1 MRSIQVINVRWF
13 NATAW
18 YALFLG
24 KLLKQNG
31 HPVLILALPHSPAYA
46 KALEWG
52 LEVRALPLNT
62 KNPLR
67 IISLFY
73 SLKKIIRDFNPD
85 VVNCHRGES
94 FFLWP
99 LLQSRKHPFALVR
112 TRGDQRLPKKNLIN
126 KLLHKYLCQ
135 AVITTNT
142 RMRDHFAS
150 EFRLEKEKLYL
161 VPGGVDR
168 QEFKPSPREGN
179 KIREKFGFT
188 RENLVLGLVGRL
200 DRVKGQKELV
210 QAVARLYHR
219 EGMHNL
225 RLLLIGFSS
234 AINEDTARQWIRE
247 NNLQGICRIS
257 GPVESP
263 AEYISALDLGIINSK
278 WSETIARAALEIMAC
293 EVPLISSSVGVMP
306 DLLPPEA
313 LFPPDDENALVRTIR
328 RFRKK
333 ENREEIR
340 KKQSRCISGLKEE
353 DFLSQT
359 LDIYQK
365 ITSDRDINR

>member
-24 KLLKQNG
+24 KLLKESG
-31 HPVLILALPHSPAYA
+31 HAVLILALPHSPAYA
-46 KALEWG
+46 KAREWG

-62 KNPLR
+62 NNPLR

-73 SLKKIIRDFNPD
+73 GLKKIVRDFNPD

-99 LLQSRKHPFALVR
+99 LLQNKKHPFALVR
-112 TRGDQRLPKKNLIN
+112 TRGDQRLPKNNPIN

-135 AVITTNT
+135 AVIATNT
-142 RMRDHFAS
+142 RMRDHFAD
-150 EFRLEKEKLYL
+150 EFKLKKDKLHL

-168 QEFKPSPREGN
+168 RKFRPSPREGD

-188 RENLVLGLVGRL
+188 PDDLVLGLVGRL
-200 DRVKGQKELV
+200 DRVKGQEELV
-210 QAVARLYHR
+210 RAVARLYHQ
-219 EGMHNL
+219 EGMHDL

-234 AINEDTARQWIRE
+234 AITEETARGWIKE

-257 GPVESP
+257 GPVQSP
-263 AEYISALDLGIINSK
+263 AEYISALDMGIINSK

-293 EVPLISSSVGVMP
+293 EVPLISSCVGVMP
-306 DLLPPEA
+306 DILPPEA
-313 LFPPDDENALVRTIR
+313 LFTPDDENALARAIR
-328 RFRKK
+328 RFRIK
-333 ENREEIR
+333 ENREEIL
-340 KKQSRCISGLKEE
+340 KKQSRRISGLKEE

-359 LDIYQK
+359 LDIYEK
-365 ITSDRDINR
+365 INSAPDISR

>member
-24 KLLKQNG
+24 KLLKESG
-31 HPVLILALPHSPAYA
+31 HAVLILALPHSPAYA
-46 KALEWG
+46 KAREWG

-62 KNPLR
+62 NNPLR
-67 IISLFY
+67 IINLFY
-73 SLKKIIRDFNPD
+73 SLKKIIRDFSPD

-99 LLQSRKHPFALVR
+99 LLRSKKHPFALVR
-112 TRGDQRLPKKNLIN
+112 TRGDQRLPKNNPIN
-126 KLLHKYLCQ
+126 KLLHKHLCQ
-135 AVITTNT
+135 AVITTNS
-142 RMRDHFAS
+142 RMRDHFAAK
-150 EFRLEKEKLYL
+150 FRLGKDKLHL
-161 VPGGVDR
+161 IPGGVDR
-168 QEFKPSPREGN
+168 QKFKPSPRAGN
-179 KIREKFGFT
+179 KVREKFGFT
-188 RENLVLGLVGRL
+188 RDNLVLGLVGRL

-210 QAVARLYHR
+210 QAVARLYHQ
-219 EGMHNL
+219 EGMRDL

-234 AINEDTARQWIRE
+234 AITEETARGWIKE

-263 AEYISALDLGIINSK
+263 AEYISALDIGIINSK

-293 EVPLISSSVGVMP
+293 GVPLISSSVGVMP
-306 DLLPPEA
+306 DLLSPEA
-313 LFPPDDENALVRTIR
+313 LFTPDDENALAEAIR
-328 RFRKK
+328 RFRRK
-333 ENREEIR
+333 EDREEIL

-353 DFLSQT
+353 NFLNQT

-365 ITSDRDINR
+365 ITSARDISR